1 MNPILTTD
9 YESAQKASSRLPDV
23 LIRAALIGALAQ
35 TALGTVASIG
45 GTILLFVASFIVAG
59 IALIKFLSRSKN
71 FNYPNSRKFSES
83 HKLFISL

>member
-1 MNPILTTD
+1 MNTVLTTD
-9 YESAQKASSRLPDV
+9 YESAQKASSQLLDV

-35 TALGTVASIG
+35 TALGIIARISE
-45 GTILLFVASFIVAG
+45 TILLFSASFTVAS
-59 IALIKFLSRSKN
+59 IALIKFLALDKN